1 VTYAD
6 LRVRGGSNGTTP
18 HEVASAVYRGVSGHA
33 PGNADCTCEFT
44 PLGKLVKSTPSCPA
58 SALDSIITSETAVG
72 VVGCAVPFAVPPPVP
87 APMPKEDAESMLR
100 QSVAAVPLVSGTY
113 YDRAQGDHPKAK
125 AMREVKAVVEVMG
138 GASLSVVPLVF
149 GDVGMPEVW
158 TGEMGNALGHATGV
172 SFEGGDAVFERSMG
186 ELEERLRGMGIAPRG
201 EEERL
206 GKERK
211 AKEAAADKEWKA
223 KEEEEVKKWEKVA
236 AESKAKGENWI
247 LTHACGI
254 LNPKP

>member
-6 LRVRGGSNGTTP
+6 LRVRGGSNGSTP

-33 PGNADCTCEFT
+33 PGNTDCTCEFT
-44 PLGKLVKSTPSCPA
+44 PLGELVKSTPSCPA
-58 SALDSIITSETAVG
+58 SALESIITSEAATG
-72 VVGCAVPFAVPPPVP
+72 VIGCAVPFALPPPLP
-87 APMPKEDAESMLR
+87 APTADDDAQSMLR

-125 AMREVKAVVEVMG
+125 AMREVKAVVEVKG

-158 TGEMGNALGHATGV
+158 RGEMGDALGHASGV

-201 EEERL
+201 EAERL
-206 GKERK
+206 GKEKK

-223 KEEEEVKKWEKVA
+223 KEEEEVKKWERVT
-236 AESKAKGENWI
+236 AESKAKGKSRIVN
-247 LTHACGI
+247 HAR
-254 LNPKP
+254 